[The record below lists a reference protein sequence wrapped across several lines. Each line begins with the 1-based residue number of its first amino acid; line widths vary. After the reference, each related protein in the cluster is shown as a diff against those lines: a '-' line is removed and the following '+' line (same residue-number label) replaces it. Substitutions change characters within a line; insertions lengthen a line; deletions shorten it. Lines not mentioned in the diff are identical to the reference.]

1 MRNMKKKVE
10 RGESLIAFLSRAVRD
25 STMMTNL
32 ALNIRERTARI
43 KKGRLRWYVLAALF
57 ALWAGETWFCTSLFG
72 PIGRVPRYETI
83 RSVVTERLRMKPS
96 VSFRAEWDSLLA
108 NPGVREHWDSLLRQ
122 RPGLRDTIRQLLQV
136 DSAGGV
142 K

>member
-10 RGESLIAFLSRAVRD
+10 RGESLIAFLSHAVRD
-25 STMMTNL
+25 SSMMTNL

>member
-83 RSVVTERLRMKPS
+83 RSVVTERFRMKPS

>member
-1 MRNMKKKVE
+1 MKKKVE

-108 NPGVREHWDSLLRQ
+108 NPGVREHWDSFLSQ
-122 RPGLRDTIRQLLQV
+122 RPGLRDTIRQLLKV

>member
-1 MRNMKKKVE
+1 MKKKNE
-10 RGESLIAFLSRAVRD
+10 RRESLIAFLSRAVRD
-25 STMMTNL
+25 SSLMTNL
-32 ALNIRERTARI
+32 ALNIREKTARI
-43 KKGRLRWYVLAALF
+43 KPGRLRWYVLAALL

-72 PIGRVPRYETI
+72 PIGKVPQYESI
-83 RSVVTERLRMKPS
+83 RSVVTERFQRKPS

-108 NPGVREHWDSLLRQ
+108 NPGIREHWDSLLRQ

-136 DSAGGV
+136 DSAGGL